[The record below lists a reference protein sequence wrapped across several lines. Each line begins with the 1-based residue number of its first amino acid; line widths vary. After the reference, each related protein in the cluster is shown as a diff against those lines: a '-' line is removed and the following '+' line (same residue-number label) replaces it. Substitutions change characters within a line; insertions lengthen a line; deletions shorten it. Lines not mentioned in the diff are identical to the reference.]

1 MADVVLVTGGS
12 GYIAGF
18 TIRQLIEQGWTV
30 RATIRTLKREAEV
43 RDWLQVDNDRLSF
56 FAADLTNDAGWAEAM
71 AGCSHVVHM
80 ASPIP
85 AHHVKD
91 ENELIV
97 PARDGALRALRFARD
112 AGVTRLV
119 MTSSVAA
126 IFYGRAAGK
135 DSFTEA
141 DWTNV
146 EADDVSAYA
155 KSKTI
160 AERAARAWI
169 AAEGGSLEFVTVN
182 PGLVLGPLLGTDFSP
197 SLEAVK
203 RVLEGAYPAL
213 PDLGFNLVDV
223 RDVADLHIRALTA
236 PDLSGERF
244 MAVAPHGFLRLAE
257 IAAVLRERL
266 PEHAGKVPTRRMPDW
281 IMRIV
286 SLFDPVVRQMIG
298 ELGKTRHAEPT
309 HAIQVLGWQPRSAE
323 DSVVDTARSLI
334 DLGVSKV

>member
-1 MADVVLVTGGS
+1 MTGVVLVTGGS

-30 RATIRTLKREAEV
+30 RATIRNLRREAEV
-43 RDWLQVDNDRLSF
+43 RDWLKVDNDRLSF
-56 FAADLTNDAGWAEAM
+56 FAADLTSDAGWAEAM

-91 ENELIV
+91 ESELIV

-126 IFYGRAAGK
+126 IFYGRTADK

-141 DWTNV
+141 DWTDI
-146 EADDVSAYA
+146 AGSDVSAYA

-160 AERAARAWI
+160 AERAARDWI

-236 PDLSGERF
+236 PDMSGERF
-244 MAVAPHGFLRLAE
+244 MAVAPHGFLRLIE
-257 IAAVLRERL
+257 IAAILRERL
-266 PEHAGKVPTRRMPDW
+266 PDHAGKVPTRRMPNW
-281 IMRIV
+281 AMRII
-286 SLFDPVVRQMIG
+286 SLFDPVIRQMIG
-298 ELGKTRHAEPT
+298 ELGKTRRAEPT
-309 HAIQVLGWQPRSAE
+309 HAIEKLGWRPRPAA
-323 DSVVDTARSLI
+323 DSVVDTAKSLI
-334 DLGVSKV
+334 AMGVSKV

>member
-1 MADVVLVTGGS
+1 MTGIVLVTGGS

-30 RATIRTLKREAEV
+30 RATIRNLAREGEV
-43 RDWLQVDNDRLSF
+43 RDWLKVDDDRLSF
-56 FAADLTNDAGWAEAM
+56 FAADLTSDAGWAEAM

-126 IFYGRAAGK
+126 IFYGRTGDK
-135 DSFTEA
+135 DNFTEA

-146 EADDVSAYA
+146 AAGDVSAYA

-160 AERAARAWI
+160 AERAARDWI

-223 RDVADLHIRALTA
+223 RDVADLHIRALVA
-236 PDLSGERF
+236 PDMSGERF
-244 MAVAPHGFLRLAE
+244 MAVAPHGFLRLGE
-257 IAAVLRERL
+257 IAAILRERL
-266 PEHAGKVPTRRMPDW
+266 PAHAGKVPTRRMPNW
-281 IMRIV
+281 VMRIV
-286 SLFDPVVRQMIG
+286 SLFEPVIRQMIG
-298 ELGKTRHAEPT
+298 ELGKVRHAEPT
-309 HAIQVLGWQPRSAE
+309 HAMEILGWRPRPAA
-323 DSVVDTARSLI
+323 DSVVDTAESLI
-334 DLGVSKV
+334 AMGVSKV